1 MKIINPLLATST
13 LSILPRETYSE
24 DPVGDYSERVIDDS
38 GITESVECVSVVK
51 AYETVLVFNNKDTNE
66 VTYVIPNSVN
76 MVSNQMVITF
86 SGVSFNEGDRYTFK
100 VYKESNEIFR
110 DTLLA
115 TQYNET
121 NYTVNNNEF
130 VVDIDTDSDSIKV
143 YE

>member
-24 DPVGDYSERVIDDS
+24 DPVGDYSERVIGDS
-38 GITESVECVSVVK
+38 GITESIECLSAIK
-51 AYETVLVFNNKDTNE
+51 AYETVLVFNKKDTNE
-66 VTYVIPNSVN
+66 VTYIIPNSVN
-76 MVSNQMVITF
+76 MVSNQMVIAF
-86 SGVSFNEGDRYTFK
+86 SGVSFTEGDRYTFK